1 MVSGVCADTT
11 IGQLPFCTPAKD
23 ILAGENYTT
32 LSAALAAAKDVVIGD
47 IPAGKLIVVAPD
59 NAAFAAV
66 LKQLDLTGEE
76 LLADTD
82 LLANVLAVHVA
93 IAADDSAEFATAI
106 SGDKLNFELAGKPA
120 TLADVVAAEAP
131 VEEGEAEGEAEAAA
145 DGLSIKGPT
154 NDVEVSK
161 PVTCVG
167 GDQVY
172 FPSSGVLLPTAAPA
186 PGPAPSPKPTPSPM
200 PPSSATMTGFASVVV
215 AGAAAVLL
223 A

>member
-59 NAAFAAV
+59 NDAFAAV
-66 LKQLDLTGEE
+66 LKQLDLTAEE

-93 IAADDSAEFATAI
+93 IAADDSAEYATAI

-131 VEEGEAEGEAEAAA
+131 VEEGEAEGEADGECAEASGEAEGESDGMGCWPDLATYDEFDRFIQGSYYSTVFAA
-145 DGLSIKGPT
+145 PT
-154 NDVEVSK
+154 N
-161 PVTCVG
+161 
-167 GDQVY
+167 
-172 FPSSGVLLPTAAPA
+172 TAGICISVFFWLGLA
-186 PGPAPSPKPTPSPM
+186 G
-200 PPSSATMTGFASVVV
+200 TGAWLGRTKR
-215 AGAAAVLL
+215 AKKQ
-223 A
+223 

>member
-1 MVSGVCADTT
+1 LVSGVSASTT

-23 ILAGENYTT
+23 VLAGENFTT

-47 IPAGKLIVVAPD
+47 VPAGKLIVVAPD
-59 NAAFAAV
+59 NDAFAAV
-66 LKQLDLTGEE
+66 LKQLDLTAEE

-93 IAADDSAEFATAI
+93 IAADDSAESATAI

-120 TLADVVAAEAP
+120 TLADVVAA
-131 VEEGEAEGEAEAAA
+131 A
-145 DGLSIKGPT
+145 DGLSINGPT

-161 PVTCVG
+161 PLTCVG

-200 PPSSATMTGFASVVV
+200 PTPSPKPPSSATMTGFASVVV

>member
-1 MVSGVCADTT
+1 MVSGVCAETT

-23 ILAGENYTT
+23 VLAGENFTT
-32 LSAALAAAKDVVIGD
+32 LSAALAALKDFPIGD

-59 NAAFAAV
+59 NDAFAAV
-66 LKQLDLTGEE
+66 LKQLDLTAEE

-93 IAADDSAEFATAI
+93 IAADDSAESATAI

-120 TLADVVAAEAP
+120 TLADVVAA
-131 VEEGEAEGEAEAAA
+131 A
-145 DGLSIKGPT
+145 DGLSIHGPMVSGGPT
-154 NDVEVSK
+154 NNVQVSK
-161 PVTCVG
+161 PLTCVG